1 MPSMFSRTIA
11 VLRWTA
17 RATIVFVAL
26 WSRLLVLD
34 VLRSPYFDAILVLI
48 LSSFRLKEATIRV
61 VVPAILT
68 ELERS

>member
-1 MPSMFSRTIA
+1 MPWMFSRTIA

-34 VLRSPYFDAILVLI
+34 VLRRPYFDAILVLI
-48 LSSFRLKEATIRV
+48 LSSFRLKDETIRV

-68 ELERS
+68 DFERS